1 MDLKHAFQLLDLDA
15 GASAEAFKKR
25 YHDLAAAWHP
35 DRHAQDD
42 RSQALASE
50 RMKAINSAYEAVC
63 AFLNGRMAGT
73 CAACGAAYRKPADVN
88 LDYAACSACGKQLR
102 KPLPRKKRTPC
113 GNDRCAGTLGS
124 SGRCTYCGK
133 TIAEVR
139 RSAPADAGRRN
150 EAPARSAL
158 RIERLAVAMAV
169 FGCVLLVLYAYR
181 YELYHL
187 TDGRLAA
194 PGEPSATADRPEP
207 ILPRLPSERKPLISR
222 SGAPPMIKDDR
233 YFAAL
238 FRNHRLRREDAVKLQ
253 QILKTVG
260 YETGKPDG
268 VVTTQTI
275 TGLKQYCLDF
285 GYIPGD
291 RFPACFFEN
300 SWFHYR
306 VALDHRDWLNIFLT
320 NDLESWIGAQP
331 DALRKQI
338 GQLDLD
344 RPQTVIQ
351 LVRRY
356 KFEKFRP
363 LPAPLPETGILRK
376 NFSEAAGRLKITTQ
390 TENNDYFIKLVE
402 PATGQEAAAAFI
414 RSGATLSVQLPPGEY
429 ELRYAAGRNWYGWE
443 YLFGT
448 STSYGRWPRPIVL
461 APKPRPFDAV
471 SIELIPAQHGKLT
484 TDIMSEYDF

>member
-1 MDLKHAFQLLDLDA
+1 MI
-15 GASAEAFKKR
+15 
-25 YHDLAAAWHP
+25 
-35 DRHAQDD
+35 QDD
-42 RSQALASE
+42 RYYTAL
-50 RMKAINSAYEAVC
+50 
-63 AFLNGRMAGT
+63 L
-73 CAACGAAYRKPADVN
+73 
-88 LDYAACSACGKQLR
+88 
-102 KPLPRKKRTPC
+102 
-113 GNDRCAGTLGS
+113 
-124 SGRCTYCGK
+124 
-133 TIAEVR
+133 
-139 RSAPADAGRRN
+139 
-150 EAPARSAL
+150 
-158 RIERLAVAMAV
+158 
-169 FGCVLLVLYAYR
+169 
-181 YELYHL
+181 
-187 TDGRLAA
+187 
-194 PGEPSATADRPEP
+194 
-207 ILPRLPSERKPLISR
+207 
-222 SGAPPMIKDDR
+222 
-233 YFAAL
+233 
-238 FRNHRLRREDAVKLQ
+238 RNHHLRREDAVRLQ

-414 RSGATLSVQLPPGEY
+414 RSGATLYVQLPPGEY